1 MATAHASSAKMFN
14 IDRRYIDAP
23 QFEETLQSRIITIR
37 SKNRNNPTLPKA
49 EQYGISDEDFEDYID
64 RKQDLLE
71 WQKDMKRRGPLWLVI
86 IFCIPPVLLTW
97 KSPDDHLLFWLSFV
111 AGLVPCLL
119 LWLLYKLIV
128 RQREKRL
135 YDERCEKY
143 IETLQQWADKQVDK

>member
-1 MATAHASSAKMFN
+1 MFN

-23 QFEETLQSRIITIR
+23 QFEETLQSKIITVR
-37 SKNRNNPTLPKA
+37 SKYRNNPTLPHA
-49 EQYGISDEDFEDYID
+49 DHFGVSDEEFEEYID

-86 IFCIPPVLLTW
+86 LFCIPPVLITW
-97 KSPDDHLLFWLSFV
+97 KNPDNNLLFWLSFV

-119 LWLLYKLIV
+119 LWLIYKLIA

-143 IETLQQWADKQVDK
+143 IEALQQWAEEHVNKEQ